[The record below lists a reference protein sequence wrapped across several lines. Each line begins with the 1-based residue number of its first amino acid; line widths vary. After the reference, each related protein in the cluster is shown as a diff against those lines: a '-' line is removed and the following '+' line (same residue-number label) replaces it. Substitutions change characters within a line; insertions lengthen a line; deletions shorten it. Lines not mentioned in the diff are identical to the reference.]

1 MVVEQVV
8 EEVVNN
14 TGVIGEV
21 VIEIGRVA
29 NWIQAIGFIIVLWIV
44 FQIISLIV
52 GRKKRK
58 ALYMIRA
65 DLERIEGKLD
75 RVLKK
80 K

>member
-8 EEVVNN
+8 EGVVNN
-14 TGVIGEV
+14 TGVIGDV

-29 NWIQAIGFIIVLWIV
+29 NWVQAIGFIIVLWIV

-52 GRKKRK
+52 NRKKRK
-58 ALYMIRA
+58 ALYMIRD
-65 DLERIEGKLD
+65 DLKRIEGKLD

>member
-1 MVVEQVV
+1 
-8 EEVVNN
+8 
-14 TGVIGEV
+14 V